1 MLTEEEPK
9 TNIKTFLYTHSS
21 LQVRFHHLSAFHA
34 KLSQS
39 FILQLSLFI
48 PNTLRLV
55 EKSFKKKKEKENK
68 LENMKSSHT
77 KEWQCRPET
86 LLLFTCRSC

>member
-9 TNIKTFLYTHSS
+9 ANIKTFLYTHSS

-55 EKSFKKKKEKENK
+55 EKSFKKKKKRRINWK
-68 LENMKSSHT
+68 T
-77 KEWQCRPET
+77 
-86 LLLFTCRSC
+86 